1 MKRQIQKSRSR
12 VLKAELIKPGEFV
25 EVQTDGTINP
35 PRKVEKSRMML
46 GCVFWVTTRMGCKA
60 CKELE
65 HTPLYL
71 CRAPSPPL
79 QHIQAGR
86 CRRNVY
92 MQAVPRVTSTACM
105 LHHLII
111 KHCQQKGVLNYRSHT
126 SKH

>member
-65 HTPLYL
+65 HTPLTSAGPHPHPCNIYKL
-71 CRAPSPPL
+71 EDAGEMSICRLFLGS
-79 QHIQAGR
+79 H
-86 CRRNVY
+86 
-92 MQAVPRVTSTACM
+92 PRHVCC
-105 LHHLII
+105 II
-111 KHCQQKGVLNYRSHT
+111 
-126 SKH
+126 